1 MAAFAHS
8 QSSDP
13 TDTSTNLASKRTVV
27 LSRNDHHTSGH
38 GALDISHHRLLSLA
52 VLMGDNIMRHAFVLA
67 PLVAGALL
75 ALAVAVAV
83 RGDRAVAATS
93 ALLPDLRAMP
103 AHQLSITNSPGQ
115 KYLRL
120 SATSWNGGAGRLH
133 LVGGATDPAT
143 GTQEV
148 YQRVFNDD
156 GSYQDYLAG
165 EFVWHP
171 LHNHT
176 HFGDYAAYILDPVT
190 TGIAD
195 RIANKTTFCIID
207 TTAIDLTLPGAPQS
221 PQYLFCNAQYQG
233 LSVGWGDTYTSDL
246 AGQEINI
253 TGLPD
258 GDYYL
263 TIDVDPDGRI
273 LESNDSNNASTI
285 VARITGDSVSI
296 VLATPTPTP
305 TPTQTA
311 TPTETPTEEPGAPV
325 GGVAE
330 EPNLTALAPAATS
343 PLRADPV
350 YMAATAFAV
359 FVASAA
365 GLILRRRNGR

>member
-1 MAAFAHS
+1 M
-8 QSSDP
+8 
-13 TDTSTNLASKRTVV
+13 
-27 LSRNDHHTSGH
+27 
-38 GALDISHHRLLSLA
+38 
-52 VLMGDNIMRHAFVLA
+52 
-67 PLVAGALL
+67 L
-75 ALAVAVAV
+75 ALALAGAV
-83 RGDRAVAATS
+83 RGDRPVAATS

-120 SATSWNGGAGRLH
+120 SATSWNGGAGNLH
-133 LVGGATDPAT
+133 LVGGATDPVT
-143 GTQEV
+143 GTKEV

-171 LHNHT
+171 LHSHT

-190 TGIAD
+190 PAIAD

-207 TTAIDLTLPGAPQS
+207 TTAVDLTLPGAPQS
-221 PQYLFCNAQYQG
+221 PQYLFCNAVYQG

-246 AGQEINI
+246 AGQEVNI

-285 VARITGDSVSI
+285 VVRITGDSISI
-296 VLATPTPTP
+296 VPATPTPTP

-311 TPTETPTEEPGAPV
+311 TPTETPTEEPGSV

-330 EPNLTALAPAATS
+330 EPNLTALLPPAATS
-343 PLRADPV
+343 PRRADLGYV
-350 YMAATAFAV
+350 AATAFAL

-365 GLILRRRNGR
+365 GLTLRRRNGR